1 MIWTIEN
8 EVNMTEN
15 VCVCTIEV
23 KVKDDLLL
31 VKMRPIIYQTL

>member
-23 KVKDDLLL
+23 KVK
-31 VKMRPIIYQTL
+31 MTCYS